1 MNIVYLIAGTY
12 RPAGMERVLANKA
25 NWLSANGHKVTIV
38 TTDQRGRKPAFRMS
52 GSIDQIDLKV
62 NYENDNGK
70 SFLHKILHY
79 PVRRLR
85 HRRKLARLL
94 KRIRPD
100 ITVSMFCNDA
110 AFLPRIH
117 DGSRK
122 VLEVHFCRFKRLQYG
137 RSGIWGLSDKAL
149 SRKDERT
156 ARKFDRFVV
165 LTNEDAENWNVPG
178 LRVIPNFPT
187 FNFDEPAPLDGKTVL
202 AVGRYSPQKHF
213 TDLLRAW
220 DMIRADA
227 RKGWTLR
234 IVGDGQERDR
244 LSDFIDMHRLRN
256 VILGPDHHM
265 DDVYASASVLA
276 LTSRYEGLPMVLLEA
291 QSAGLPIVSYDC
303 KCGPR
308 DVVTDGVDG
317 FLVPEGEP
325 DMLAAKLEK
334 LMTDDELRHRMGA
347 ESYRSSARYRKDYV
361 MAAWM
366 ELFEELCNK

>member
-25 NWLSANGHKVTIV
+25 NWLAAKGHKVTIV

-70 SFLHKILHY
+70 SFLHKLMHF
-79 PVRRLR
+79 PFRRHR
-85 HRRKLARLL
+85 HRRKLARILR
-94 KRIRPD
+94 RIRPD

-110 AFLPRIH
+110 AFLPCIH

-187 FNFDEPAPLDGKTVL
+187 FHFDEPAPLDSKTVL

-213 TDLLRAW
+213 MDLLRAW

-234 IVGDGQERDR
+234 IVGDGLERDR
-244 LSDFIDMHRLRN
+244 LSEFIDLHRLRN
-256 VILGPDHHM
+256 IVLGQDHHM

-276 LTSRYEGLPMVLLEA
+276 LTSRYEGLPMALLEA

-334 LMTDDELRHRMGA
+334 LMTDDDLRRRMGA
-347 ESYRSSARYRKDYV
+347 EAYKSSRRFRREHV
-361 MAAWM
+361 MRAWM
-366 ELFEELCNK
+366 DLFEELCKE

>member
-25 NWLSANGHKVTIV
+25 NWLAAKGHKVTIV

-52 GSIDQIDLKV
+52 SSIDQIDLKV

-70 SFLHKILHY
+70 SFLHKLVHF
-79 PVRRLR
+79 PFRRHR
-85 HRRKLARLL
+85 HRRKLARILR
-94 KRIRPD
+94 RIRPD

-110 AFLPRIH
+110 AFLPCIH

-187 FNFDEPAPLDGKTVL
+187 FHFDEPAPLDSKTVL

-213 TDLLRAW
+213 MDLLRAW

-234 IVGDGQERDR
+234 IVGDGLERDR
-244 LSDFIDMHRLRN
+244 LSEFIDLHRLRN
-256 VILGPDHHM
+256 IVLGQDHHM

-276 LTSRYEGLPMVLLEA
+276 LTSRYEGLPMALLEA

-334 LMTDDELRHRMGA
+334 LMTDDDLRRRMGA
-347 ESYRSSARYRKDYV
+347 EAYKSSRRFRREHV
-361 MAAWM
+361 MRAWM
-366 ELFEELCNK
+366 DLFEELCKE